1 MNQCAVVMNV
11 NSGEVLAMCSYPTF
25 KPEYFTGKLD
35 PDIWED
41 IKKVNK
47 MMAPYKSIKKLEIK
61 HEPFVKTT
69 TMKIKRFEELKK
81 DK

>member
-1 MNQCAVVMNV
+1 M
-11 NSGEVLAMCSYPTF
+11 
-25 KPEYFTGKLD
+25 
-35 PDIWED
+35 IWED

-47 MMAPYKSIKKLEIK
+47 TMAPYKSIKKLEIK

>member
-1 MNQCAVVMNV
+1 MLLKDLLTMN
-11 NSGEVLAMCSYPTF
+11 YT
-25 KPEYFTGKLD
+25 
-35 PDIWED
+35 
-41 IKKVNK
+41 
-47 MMAPYKSIKKLEIK
+47 PYKSIKKLEIK